1 MANLPSNITKNV
13 RNITKNVKKA
23 LETFQDKNKKTTES
37 FNPGMSDEAF
47 VNALYSVI
55 LGRPADAA
63 GLSNHLQALKNGK
76 SRKDLIRD
84 FTVSTEFCG
93 SHYPEPENKWKEY
106 SKEDVDFLA
115 SWELKHQQPT
125 PGFVTDFI
133 GQKTRISSM
142 WKECA
147 PLDNVVLGLPV
158 PGDYRS
164 GAGEW
169 IGTLRAVAAAKGD
182 QFSAME
188 LGAGNG
194 PWITASGKA
203 AELRGIKK
211 IYLLGVEG
219 DPNRFA
225 TMEQH
230 IKDNGLDKYSVKLI
244 QGAVGVENGMARWPV
259 LPDPNNQSGARPLQN
274 DNSEDEKY
282 LSFSF
287 DINKTIDVKIFSFS
301 SLLAKRP
308 LWDLIHIDIQGGE
321 YDICSATIST
331 LNEKARY
338 IVIGTHSRKLDGDL
352 MDLFFRNGWD
362 LENEHPTV
370 IDYDRN
376 RPSLLSSTTGDGLQV
391 WRNPRL

>member
-1 MANLPSNITKNV
+1 
-13 RNITKNVKKA
+13 
-23 LETFQDKNKKTTES
+23 
-37 FNPGMSDEAF
+37 
-47 VNALYSVI
+47 
-55 LGRPADAA
+55 
-63 GLSNHLQALKNGK
+63 
-76 SRKDLIRD
+76 
-84 FTVSTEFCG
+84 
-93 SHYPEPENKWKEY
+93 
-106 SKEDVDFLA
+106 
-115 SWELKHQQPT
+115 
-125 PGFVTDFI
+125 
-133 GQKTRISSM
+133 
-142 WKECA
+142 
-147 PLDNVVLGLPV
+147 
-158 PGDYRS
+158 
-164 GAGEW
+164 
-169 IGTLRAVAAAKGD
+169 
-182 QFSAME
+182 
-188 LGAGNG
+188 
-194 PWITASGKA
+194 
-203 AELRGIKK
+203 
-211 IYLLGVEG
+211 
-219 DPNRFA
+219 
-225 TMEQH
+225 MEQH